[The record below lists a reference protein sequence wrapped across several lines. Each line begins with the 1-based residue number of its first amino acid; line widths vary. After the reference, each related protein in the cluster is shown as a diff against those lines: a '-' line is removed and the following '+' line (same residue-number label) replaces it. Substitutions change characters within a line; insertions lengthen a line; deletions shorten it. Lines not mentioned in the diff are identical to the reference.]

1 MLLRVLPLLI
11 ALALSLA
18 PKSQAAVFI
27 ASPPASSPLAATPE
41 NACTA
46 FLEDG
51 SEARIGLLCH
61 NDPVNHTDPTGLAI
75 DTIADIGFIGY
86 DIYKLATDSS
96 NRGENWRA
104 LGLDVA
110 AAAIPFATGAG
121 AAYRGV
127 KAAERAAEA
136 SSAMSRLN
144 LSKQL
149 ASQQGVGQI
158 MAGKGQAIAGA
169 GTKTALRDAG
179 RLAEQY
185 GGKAGDWAK
194 VSSTNFRAADGTPI
208 STHAYQNT
216 ATGQIV
222 EMKTKI
228 MDEIPKARGR

>member
-86 DIYKLATDSS
+86 DIYKLATEGGGQG
-96 NRGENWRA
+96 GENWKA
-104 LGLDVA
+104 LGLDGA

-121 AAYRGV
+121 VAFRGV

-136 SSAMSRLN
+136 GRASKYEDSTKAGSRLIN
-144 LSKQL
+144 RETNVTR
-149 ASQQGVGQI
+149 SQFE
-158 MAGKGQAIAGA
+158 KN
-169 GTKTALRDAG
+169 
-179 RLAEQY
+179 LAE
-185 GGKAGDWAK
+185 GGWQKSVSKDGKVANYEKDGAK
-194 VSSTNFRAADGTPI
+194 YSVRSDAKSTSGPTADYYKPGHDKPDI
-208 STHAYQNT
+208 
-216 ATGQIV
+216 
-222 EMKTKI
+222 KI
-228 MDEIPKARGR
+228 RLKKDE